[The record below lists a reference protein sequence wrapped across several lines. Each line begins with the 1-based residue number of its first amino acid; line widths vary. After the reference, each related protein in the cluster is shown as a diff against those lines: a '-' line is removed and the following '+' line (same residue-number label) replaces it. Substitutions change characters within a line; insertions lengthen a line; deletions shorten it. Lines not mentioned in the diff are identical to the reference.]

1 MSESSI
7 TEIKRTKVVINH
19 AGNSYSTKIII
30 PKKWAETMGLNADY
44 KDIKIIFENGQR
56 IIIEKF

>member
-1 MSESSI
+1 MSDKF
-7 TEIKRTKVVINH
+7 TERKRGKIVINH
-19 AGNSYSTKIII
+19 TATSYSVKLII

-44 KDIKIIFENGQR
+44 RDIKLIFENEQR